1 MDLEQ
6 ENAALKAR
14 VAELEAAM
22 RAQKNGLAN
31 LMTVFKEY
39 GLIFLQGYG
48 TVMGQA
54 DAEKDVNDL
63 SKKYTFGKSS

>member
-14 VAELEAAM
+14 VAELEDAI

-31 LMTVFKEY
+31 LLTIFKEY
-39 GLIFLQGYG
+39 AGIFLGNYQR
-48 TVMGQA
+48 VMGQA
-54 DAEKDVNDL
+54 DAEKSAEDL
-63 SKKYTFGKSS
+63 VKKHFGK

>member
-22 RAQKNGLAN
+22 RSQKNGLAN